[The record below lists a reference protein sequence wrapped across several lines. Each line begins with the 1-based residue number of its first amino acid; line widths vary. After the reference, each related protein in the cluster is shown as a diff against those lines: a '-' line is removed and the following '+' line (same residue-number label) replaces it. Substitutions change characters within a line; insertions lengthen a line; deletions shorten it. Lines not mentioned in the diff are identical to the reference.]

1 MRLVIKSTVARCEEQ
16 QQLVEGEGAS
26 G

>member
-1 MRLVIKSTVARCEEQ
+1 MRLVVKSTVARCEEQ